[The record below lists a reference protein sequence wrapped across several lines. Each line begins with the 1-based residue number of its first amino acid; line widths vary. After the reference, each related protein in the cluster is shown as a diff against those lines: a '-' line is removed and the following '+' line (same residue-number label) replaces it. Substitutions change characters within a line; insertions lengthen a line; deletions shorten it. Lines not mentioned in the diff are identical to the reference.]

1 MREVYLIIKDK
12 LLEKF
17 TMSNMIYEAE
27 RHIEE
32 IQMKQ
37 IAFRQH
43 DETVNEF
50 LNIIRNNTTTKC
62 IQLLRELTSS
72 FDHID
77 HIDGW
82 FIYRLI
88 IKRKRNFILTLF
100 LLIKTQIVR
109 NSLFSFTCGLFNNK
123 FTIQYLD

>member
-1 MREVYLIIKDK
+1 MKLRLFIRLTQANITKNVINTRLKTIETQRPGRNDLMREVYLIIKDK

-37 IAFRQH
+37 IAIRQH

-50 LNIIRNNTTTKC
+50 
-62 IQLLRELTSS
+62 
-72 FDHID
+72 
-77 HIDGW
+77 
-82 FIYRLI
+82 
-88 IKRKRNFILTLF
+88 
-100 LLIKTQIVR
+100 
-109 NSLFSFTCGLFNNK
+109 
-123 FTIQYLD
+123 